1 MKKLTLTLMTLGL
14 LFGSFNQV
22 RAAEDARVKSTLQEA
37 LKLYG
42 DHQYV
47 RALDLFKQVQALDPT
62 NPTAEEYIK
71 NTKQRILE
79 WELQGN
85 EKETPKQSAN
95 WDTLAPTGTPDMATN
110 SKDIIAARK
119 SLVDRMKN
127 RSTNTDNIVQI
138 DQTSRGLEVTL
149 FHDQLFVPG
158 LQTLRDEALPVLQNV
173 SDMIRTGGDKEVT
186 IRCATHNV
194 DDDKETYDLYPE
206 FALPAPEPGAGKKD
220 AAAAFQDLD
229 STRAL
234 ILFTHLAQRSMAPT
248 PDAVIE

>member
-1 MKKLTLTLMTLGL
+1 MLVFFALGTASL
-14 LFGSFNQV
+14 
-22 RAAEDARVKSTLQEA
+22 RAEDPRVKGLLQEA

-47 RALDLFKQVQALDPT
+47 RALDLFKQAQALEPT
-62 NPTAEEYIK
+62 NVTADEYIK

-85 EKETPKQSAN
+85 ETPGEKKPSAN
-95 WDTLAPTGTPDMATN
+95 WDNLAPTNISNETAAN

-138 DQTSRGLEVTL
+138 EQSGKGLDITL
-149 FHDQLFVPG
+149 YHDQLFVPG
-158 LQTLRDEALPVLQNV
+158 LTTLRDEALPILQNV
-173 SDMIRTGGDKEVT
+173 SDLIRTGGDKDVT
-186 IRCATHNV
+186 IRAASHTEAEQDPV
-194 DDDKETYDLYPE
+194 MLYPE
-206 FALPAPEPGAGKKD
+206 FALPARDPADAGKAD
-220 AAAAFQDLD
+220 TNYAFQDLE

-234 ILFTHLAQRSMAPT
+234 ILFTYIAQKSMGQAPGT
-248 PDAVIE
+248 VLE

>member
-1 MKKLTLTLMTLGL
+1 MKKLKTFFMLGCVLFSSAL
-14 LFGSFNQV
+14 LW
-22 RAAEDARVKSTLQEA
+22 ADAGRIKSLLQEA

-47 RALDLFKQVQALDPT
+47 RALDLFKQAQALDPT
-62 NPTAEEYIK
+62 NVTAEEYIK

-85 EKETPKQSAN
+85 DAPVEKKQNAN
-95 WDTLAPTGTPDMATN
+95 WENLAPTNLANDVATN

-127 RSTNTDNIVQI
+127 RSSNTDNIVQI
-138 DQTSRGLEVTL
+138 EQTGKGLDVTL

-158 LQTLRDEALPVLQNV
+158 LTTLRDEALPILQNV
-173 SDMIRTGGDKEVT
+173 SDLVRTGGDKNIRV
-186 IRCATHNV
+186 RCATHTQTEDPV
-194 DDDKETYDLYPE
+194 MLYPE
-206 FALPAPEPGAGKKD
+206 FALPARDPADAGKAD
-220 AAAAFQDLD
+220 TNYAFQDLE

-234 ILFTHLAQRSMAPT
+234 ILFTYLAQKSMGQAPGT
-248 PDAVIE
+248 VLE